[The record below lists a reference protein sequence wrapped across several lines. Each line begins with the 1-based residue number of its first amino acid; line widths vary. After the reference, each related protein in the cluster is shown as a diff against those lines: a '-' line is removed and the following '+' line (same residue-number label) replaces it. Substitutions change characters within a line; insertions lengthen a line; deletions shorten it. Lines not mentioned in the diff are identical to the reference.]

1 MVAVRAWPRWSW
13 PVTFGG
19 GNKTENV
26 LAFSKVS
33 AFSNVSVFSKVS
45 AFSNVSV
52 FSNVS
57 AFSHVS
63 VFLNGFSKL
72 QFAAK

>member
-19 GNKTENV
+19 GNKIENV
-26 LAFSKVS
+26 LA
-33 AFSNVSVFSKVS
+33 FSKVS

-57 AFSHVS
+57 AFSYVS
-63 VFLNGFSKL
+63 VFLNGFSEL